1 MIELPLNA
9 CLAAILSGPAALNY
23 ARVGLGPKGAEEML
37 HALSNWLTDLPTTA
51 AAVVSMI
58 GAAAVSTLGLFGVHW
73 TVPHEIR
80 SVHND
85 VSGFTLTI
93 IGIVYAV
100 FLAFIAVAVWEDY
113 GRAEMVVQTEA
124 NLVGNL
130 YRDTVSLPEP
140 MASQLRHTLYV
151 YAETV
156 AQDEWRALASGQE
169 NSAAGWQL
177 LDSAHSSIVQL
188 RSPDLTTA
196 TMQGAMVRTLNELYD
211 ARRGRYQAAAAD
223 LPPILWWN
231 LLAGAVILMVG
242 TYLFGAPNILMH
254 ATMVGSLGA
263 SIGLVLVLI
272 VILNSPF
279 RGENHVSVE
288 PFEALLRTVE
298 TMAYPHS

>member
-1 MIELPLNA
+1 
-9 CLAAILSGPAALNY
+9 
-23 ARVGLGPKGAEEML
+23 ML

-58 GAAAVSTLGLFGVHW
+58 GAATVSTLGLFGVHW
-73 TVPHEIR
+73 VVPHEIR

-93 IGIVYAV
+93 IGIIYAV

-130 YRDTVSLPEP
+130 YRDTVALPEP

-156 AQDEWRALASGQE
+156 AQDEWRALVSGQE

-177 LDSAHSSIVQL
+177 LDAAHSSVVQL
-188 RSPDLTTA
+188 HSPDIATA

-211 ARRGRYQAAAAD
+211 ARRGRFQASVAD

-231 LLAGAVILMVG
+231 LLAGAAILMVV
-242 TYLFGAPNILMH
+242 TYLFGAPNIFMH
-254 ATMVGSLGA
+254 AAMVGSLGA

-272 VILNSPF
+272 VILNAPF
-279 RGENHVSVE
+279 RGENHISVE

-298 TMAYPHS
+298 TMAYPHN